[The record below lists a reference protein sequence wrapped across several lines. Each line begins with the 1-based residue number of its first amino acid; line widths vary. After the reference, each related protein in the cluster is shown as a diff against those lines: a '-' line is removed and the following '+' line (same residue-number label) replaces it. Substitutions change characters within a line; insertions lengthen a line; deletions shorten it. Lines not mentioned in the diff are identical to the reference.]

1 MKNIFLSVVVVATL
15 VAAGVGGTLADF
27 SDIEVSEDNYFKTGS
42 LDLTVSDY
50 AMNEYNGDEVP
61 AFIQY
66 EGAWPCSDKSYFIDL
81 ENWGQGTQYKPYAYI
96 HFKNVVCCWVYPKLL
111 YMWVNEAGEEVEA
124 PAPPAGYDEWFEG
137 MQGTSFPKPVTEPE
151 YVAEYGG
158 IAGEKADGTLVVVDG
173 IGSFGEGCEL
183 KEHIGVMIEVAGPW
197 PHENKPE
204 PSLDLDWTE
213 VFNGKLDVLECQEIE
228 LMQLENCNGMWVHI
242 VFHLQEPAE
251 EDFGF
256 NYFDETIK
264 SEAKWNDW
272 VTNAMQKDGVHFDMA
287 FELLQNRYVP

>member
-15 VAAGVGGTLADF
+15 VAAGIGGTFADF
-27 SDIEVSEDNYFKTGS
+27 SDIEVSQDNYFKTGS

-50 AMNEYNGDEVP
+50 NMNEYNGDAVP

-81 ENWGQGTQYKPYAYI
+81 ENWGQGVQFVPWLYI
-96 HFKNVVCCWVYPKLL
+96 HFKNVECCWVYPKLL
-111 YMWVNEAGEEVEA
+111 YMWVNELGEEVDA
-124 PAPPAGYDEWFEG
+124 PTPPAGFDEWLEG
-137 MQGTSFPKPVTEPE
+137 DQGTGFPKPVTEPE
-151 YVAEYGG
+151 HVAEYGG
-158 IAGEKADGTLVVVDG
+158 IAGELDDGTLVEVEG

-183 KEHIGVMIEVAGPW
+183 AEHISVMIQVAGPW
-197 PHENKPE
+197 PHENKP
-204 PSLDLDWTE
+204 PASLDLPWET
-213 VFNGKLDVLECQEIE
+213 VFTGKLDELACQQFE
-228 LMQLENCNGMWVHI
+228 LGQLENCSGIWVHI

-256 NYFDETIK
+256 DYFPDD
-264 SEAKWNDW
+264 SKWNDW

-287 FELLQNRYVP
+287 FELLQSQAP

>member
-81 ENWGQGTQYKPYAYI
+81 ENWGQGVQYKPWAYI
-96 HFKNVVCCWVYPKLL
+96 HFKNVECCWVYPKLL
-111 YMWVNEAGEEVEA
+111 YMWVNEAGEEVD
-124 PAPPAGYDEWFEG
+124 APPPLEGYDEWLEG
-137 MQGTSFPKPVTEPE
+137 HQGTGFPKPVTEPE

-183 KEHIGVMIEVAGPW
+183 REHVSVMIEVAGPW
-197 PHENKPE
+197 PHADKPE
-204 PSLDLDWTE
+204 PSLDLSWTE
-213 VFNGKLDVLECQEIE
+213 VFNGKLIDLECESIE

-242 VFHLQEPAE
+242 VFHLQEPTE

-256 NYFDETIK
+256 NYFDENIP

-287 FELLQNRYVP
+287 FELLQSRYVP